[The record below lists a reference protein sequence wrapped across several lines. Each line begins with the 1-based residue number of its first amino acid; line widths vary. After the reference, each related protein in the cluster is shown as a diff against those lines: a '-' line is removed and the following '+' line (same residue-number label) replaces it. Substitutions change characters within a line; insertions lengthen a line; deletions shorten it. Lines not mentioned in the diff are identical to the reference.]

1 MKLLPSLKLRRSQ
14 VLTPEEFEQ
23 LRLSALVLEQDG
35 RGIKVMQLENGN
47 IFKIFRR
54 RHTISL
60 SQIYSYAR
68 LFCRNADRL
77 KALAIPTVDI
87 IQLFH
92 FEDSSDTGV
101 LYKPLPGR
109 TLRQLGMSGQLDL
122 ALLQAFGAFVA
133 RLHHEGV
140 YFRSLHFGN
149 VVLTPEG
156 SLGLIDIADLKLRG
170 QALRVWHRRRNFRH
184 LQRYASDWSM
194 ISAEGKQAFAASY
207 FAASELPAK
216 AVARLRQELRFMSK
230 E

>member
-14 VLTPEEFEQ
+14 VLTLEEFEQ

-54 RHTISL
+54 RHTFSL
-60 SQIYSYAR
+60 SQVYSHAR
-68 LFCRNADRL
+68 QFCRNADRL

-87 IQLFH
+87 MQLFH

-109 TLRQLGMSGQLDL
+109 TLRQLGLSGLLDHT
-122 ALLQAFGAFVA
+122 LLEAFGEFVA

-149 VVLTPEG
+149 VILNPEG
-156 SLGLIDIADLKLRG
+156 KLGLIDIADLKLHR
-170 QALRVWHRRRNFRH
+170 QPLRVWHRKRNFKH
-184 LQRYASDWSM
+184 IQRYDSDWAM
-194 ISAEGKQAFAASY
+194 ISQEGKQRFAASY
-207 FAASELPAK
+207 FAASRLAPK
-216 AVARLRQELRFMSK
+216 VVATLGQELRFLK
-230 E
+230 QE